1 MMLLEKIRGLHQD
14 DLFRNSFYL
23 MLNTGVMA
31 LFGFVFWIINARIF
45 TPDQVGIAT
54 SLISAM
60 TLISFASALGFDIT
74 FVRVLP
80 GSKKRSEVINTG
92 LLLSLVA
99 AITLSIVYIAVIP
112 HITPQLSVVSQSL
125 IHSIIF
131 ILLVASAAINI
142 LTDSIFVAF
151 RAAKYN
157 LFIDGFLM
165 GIAKLSLPFLFFGF
179 GAYGLF
185 SASGLAYSLALI
197 TSIIFLVAH
206 FGYQPKFRIDIPT
219 LRSVFKYSTSNYIAG
234 LLNTA
239 PTLFLPLIIIEHLGT
254 ASAGYYYLAFVVAN
268 ILYSVAYAVS
278 QSLLA
283 EGSFSS
289 IPLRA
294 LLKRSSIIICA
305 IMIPASIIMAFASP
319 YVLQLFGKSYAAE
332 ASQLILVFAIASPAV
347 AMYALTNSTLRIT
360 DTLRGVI
367 FTNAILAITT
377 IGLTMLWIEKGI
389 VWAGISWMLGNLAA
403 AVAGLIVLAYSR
415 YENFL
420 PKNVTKKS

>member
-1 MMLLEKIRGLHQD
+1 MLLEKIRRLHQD

-74 FVRVLP
+74 FVRILP
-80 GSKKRSEVINTG
+80 GSKNRSEVINTG

-112 HITPQLSVVSQSL
+112 HITPQLGIVSQSP
-125 IHSIIF
+125 INSTIF

-206 FGYQPKFRIDIPT
+206 FGYQPKFRIHIPT
-219 LRSVFKYSTSNYIAG
+219 LRRVFKYSSSNYIAG
-234 LLNTA
+234 LLNIA
-239 PTLFLPLIIIEHLGT
+239 PTLFLPLIIIQHLGT

-283 EGSFSS
+283 EGSFGSV
-289 IPLRA
+289 PLRV
-294 LLKRSSIIICA
+294 LFKRSVLIISTL
-305 IMIPASIIMAFASP
+305 MIPASIVMAFASP

-332 ASQLILVFAIASPAV
+332 ASQLILVFAIASPVVALYTLGNSLLRVTNRIYSVVLVNIVFAV
-347 AMYALTNSTLRIT
+347 
-360 DTLRGVI
+360 
-367 FTNAILAITT
+367 T
-377 IGLTMLWIEKGI
+377 ICGTAVLWVDKGLVWI
-389 VWAGISWMLGNLAA
+389 GISWITGNFSAA
-403 AVAGLIVLAYSR
+403 ALSLSLGYFGR
-415 YENFL
+415 
-420 PKNVTKKS
+420 KNSNA